1 MRWGKGLEMTDKPDF
16 KKRLSALRKEMKR
29 LGIDGFMIPSADAFQ
44 GEYVPASERRLAWI
58 SGFTGSMGQA
68 VVLAGKAALFVDG
81 RYTLQAAKETDGKLF
96 TLVGTHE
103 QTLVAWLT
111 ANLKDGQILGIDPWL
126 VTANGYR
133 LLEDGCAKAG
143 ASLRQ
148 LDANPLDGVWRD
160 RPAPPASNVAAHD
173 LAYAGE
179 DRADKRRRASRLLV
193 QAKCDAT
200 LIAAPESV
208 CWLLNLRA
216 ADVPYAPLLRAFA
229 LLHADASVDLFLDES
244 RLQADLGDG
253 VRLHSQD
260 CLISQLS
267 ALGRARKS
275 ISVDPAQT
283 PLLLT
288 DCLKFSGA
296 RIVHSPDPCL
306 GLRAVKNPVEIAGA
320 RAAHRRDGAALVRFL
335 ASVKAGVRETQA
347 AKAVDAERAKED
359 LAQGP
364 SFGTIA
370 AHGANGAIVHY
381 RARPGRDAKLK
392 PGNLFL
398 LDSGGQYLD
407 GTTDVTRTVFIGPG
421 QPTADM
427 KRLFT
432 LVLKGHIAL
441 ASAVFP
447 KGTQGGQLDA
457 LARQF
462 LWREGFDY
470 DHGTGHG
477 VGSYLSVH
485 EGPQR
490 IAKSGGAAAL
500 EEGMILSI
508 EPGYYR
514 TAAFGIRIENLA
526 LVVPA
531 KRLKGGERDMLA
543 FEILTKAPIDKRLLA
558 PGLLTKSERQ
568 WLNAYHLGIRRALG
582 SGLSAKPRA
591 WLERATLPL

>member
-1 MRWGKGLEMTDKPDF
+1 MTDKPDF
-16 KKRLSALRKEMKR
+16 AKRLSCLRREMKR
-29 LGIDGFMIPSADAFQ
+29 LGIDGFLIPSADAFQ
-44 GEYVPASERRLAWI
+44 GEYVPASDRRLAWI
-58 SGFTGSMGQA
+58 SGFTGSMGQC
-68 VVLAGKAALFVDG
+68 VVLSAKAGLFVDG
-81 RYTLQAAKETDGKLF
+81 RYTLQAAQETDAKRF
-96 TLVGTHE
+96 CLVPTQE
-103 QTLVAWLT
+103 KSLSDWLGE
-111 ANLKDGQILGIDPWL
+111 NLKAGQVLGIDPWL
-126 VTANGYR
+126 VTANGSR
-133 LLEDGCAKAG
+133 LLEDACSKAG
-143 ASLRQ
+143 ASLRL
-148 LDANPLDGVWRD
+148 LDANPLDAIWKD
-160 RPAPPASNVAAHD
+160 RPAPPNSPVVAQD
-173 LAYAGE
+173 VRFAGE
-179 DRADKRRRASRLLV
+179 EQAAKRLRASRLLA
-193 QAKCDAT
+193 QAKCDAA
-200 LIAAPESV
+200 LIASPESL

-229 LLHADASVDLFLDES
+229 LLHADASVDLFLDQD
-244 RLQADLGDG
+244 RLKTSLGDG
-253 VRLHSQD
+253 VRLHRQD
-260 CLISQLS
+260 SLISQLS

-296 RIVHSPDPCL
+296 RIVHGPDPCL

-335 ASVKAGVRETQA
+335 ANLKAGVRETQA

-370 AHGANGAIVHY
+370 AQGANGAIVHY

-462 LWREGFDY
+462 LWQEGLDY

-490 IAKSGGAAAL
+490 IAKSGSTAAL

-514 TAAFGIRIENLA
+514 AGVLGIRIESLA
-526 LVVPA
+526 LVVAA
-531 KRLKGGERDMLA
+531 KRSKKGERDMLA
-543 FEILTKAPIDKRLLA
+543 FEILTQAPIDKRLLA
-558 PGLLTKSERQ
+558 PGLLTKPERQ

-582 SGLSAKPRA
+582 SGLEGKPRA
-591 WLERATLPL
+591 WLERATTPL